1 MEINWL
7 NKIDDYLDDKLSPS
21 VRDEMDEALK
31 ADPVLQ
37 RELRISRQERIA
49 MDMLKEE
56 KARAEFARW
65 TADQRVPAP
74 PVSGKN
80 KTIRGLGILAVLF
93 LLGASVWLFFK
104 QQSQSKAPAPF
115 EPLPQV
121 QDSTPD
127 APIAYVP
134 DLHTTPRTPP
144 IPNGKN
150 QRPLPRTNTDAPT
163 LTDVPSLAANLE
175 EEAREWFD
183 EQGSSLRG
191 NRGQDKLSEADALYR
206 HQEYLQAIT
215 VLNTVPKSDETYL
228 RALFLKAFALFKTR
242 QYGLAADVFAQVYA
256 DPDNEFSLEP
266 KWREALCLYADGGQ
280 QKARLESILKNL
292 LAEDFP
298 LKKKEK
304 ARIMLEKIK

>member
-7 NKIDDYLDDKLSPS
+7 DKIDDYLDDKLSPS
-21 VRDEMDEALK
+21 VRADMDEALK
-31 ADPVLQ
+31 TDPVLQ
-37 RELRISRQERIA
+37 RELRISRHERIA
-49 MDMLKEE
+49 LDILKEE

-65 TADQRVPAP
+65 TADPSVPAP
-74 PVSGKN
+74 PVGGKN
-80 KTIRGLGILAVLF
+80 KIIRALGILAVLC

-104 QQSQSKAPAPF
+104 PQSPSKAPAPF

-121 QDSTPD
+121 QDSNPG
-127 APIAYVP
+127 APVAKVP
-134 DLHTTPRTPP
+134 DLHTTPHTTPV
-144 IPNGKN
+144 PNGKS
-150 QRPLPRTNTDAPT
+150 QRPMPRTNTDAPN

-191 NRGQDKLSEADALYR
+191 NSGQDKLSEADALYKR
-206 HQEYLQAIT
+206 QEYIQAIA

-228 RALFLKAFALFKTR
+228 RALFLKAFALFQTR
-242 QYGLAADVFAQVYA
+242 QYGLAADAFAQVYA
-256 DPDNEFSLEP
+256 DPDNEYSLEP
-266 KWREALCLYADGGQ
+266 KWREALCLYAEGGQ
-280 QKARLESILKNL
+280 QKGRLESILQNL

-304 ARIMLEKIK
+304 ARVMLEKIK